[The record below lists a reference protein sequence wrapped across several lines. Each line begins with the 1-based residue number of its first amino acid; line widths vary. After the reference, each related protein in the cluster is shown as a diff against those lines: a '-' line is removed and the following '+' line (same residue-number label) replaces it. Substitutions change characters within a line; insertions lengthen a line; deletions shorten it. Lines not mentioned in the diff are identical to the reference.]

1 MADDD
6 DREMQIARSWRA
18 NAAAWSDAVRSGR
31 IASRRAGTD
40 AAILE
45 AVLRAMPAS
54 VLDLGCGEGW
64 LVRELAARGIDAF
77 GIDASPELVAIARAA
92 DGARFE
98 CASYRELA
106 RRRPAR
112 SFDVVV
118 LNFALFGEDLG
129 DPLRAARTHLHP
141 GGMLVVQTLHPQ
153 VAGVDDAQSDGWRIE
168 NFAGIAGSFR
178 EPMPWYFRTTPS
190 WHAVLSGAGFTLV
203 RTDEPRDAGGALLSL
218 LLCARREDA
227 EAAPRHADHAPDA

>member
-40 AAILE
+40 TAIVE
-45 AVLRAMPAS
+45 AVLRTTPAS

-77 GIDASPELVAIARAA
+77 GIDASPELVAIARVS
-92 DGARFE
+92 DGALFE

-106 RRRPAR
+106 RTRAAR

-129 DPLRAARTHLHP
+129 DPLRAARMHLRP

-153 VAGVDDAQSDGWRIE
+153 AAGDDDAQADGWRIE
-168 NFAGIAGSFR
+168 DFAGIAGGFR
-178 EPMPWYFRTTPS
+178 EPMPWYFRTMPS

-203 RTDEPRDAGGALLSL
+203 RADEPRDAGGALLSL
-218 LLCARREDA
+218 LLCARRGDA
-227 EAAPRHADHAPDA
+227 EPASGYADRAPEA

>member
-18 NAAAWSDAVRSGR
+18 NAAAWSEAVRSGR

-40 AAILE
+40 AAIVE
-45 AVLRAMPAS
+45 TVLRAAPAS

-77 GIDASPELVAIARAA
+77 GMDASPELVAIAQAT

-106 RRRPAR
+106 CRRPAR
-112 SFDVVV
+112 SFDLVV
-118 LNFALFGEDLG
+118 LNFALFGENLD
-129 DPLRAARTHLHP
+129 DPLRAARKHLRP
-141 GGMLVVQTLHPQ
+141 GGMLVVQTLHPGL
-153 VAGVDDAQSDGWRIE
+153 AGNAARGDGWQVE
-168 NFAGIAGSFR
+168 DFAGIADGFH
-178 EPMPWYFRTTPS
+178 EPMPWFFRTRPS
-190 WHAVLSGAGFTLV
+190 WHAVLSAAGFTVV
-203 RTDEPRDAGGALLSL
+203 RADEPRDAGGTLLSL
-218 LLCARREDA
+218 LLCARHDDA
-227 EAAPRHADHAPDA
+227 EAAAHQADRVADA